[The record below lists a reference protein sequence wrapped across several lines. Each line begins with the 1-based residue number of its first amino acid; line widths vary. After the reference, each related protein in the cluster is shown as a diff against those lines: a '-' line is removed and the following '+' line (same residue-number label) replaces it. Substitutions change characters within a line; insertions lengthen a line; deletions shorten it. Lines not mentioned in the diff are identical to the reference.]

1 MQFATHDLS
10 QLTET
15 TWHTV
20 FGQDLTPTDEAGT
33 FASYGDVAA
42 SVDIGG
48 TWTGR
53 LVITFST
60 ELARQATASM
70 FDVSP
75 SDADSELVRDA
86 LGEIA
91 NIIGGGV
98 KALVGG
104 ECFLSL
110 PAFAEG
116 ASNVQ
121 VLLGGEILN
130 HVGFLSAGQRFEVTL
145 LGQTNCD

>member
-1 MQFATHDLS
+1 MPLATHDLS

-15 TWHTV
+15 TWQTV
-20 FGQDLTPTDEAGT
+20 FGQDLIPAEEADT
-33 FASYGDVAA
+33 IAIHGDVAA

-48 TWTGR
+48 TWQGR
-53 LVITFST
+53 LVITFPT

-75 SDADSELVRDA
+75 GEADIELIGDAI
-86 LGEIA
+86 GEIA

-116 ASNVQ
+116 TSHIQ
-121 VLLGGEILN
+121 QLRSGDILN
-130 HVGFLSAGQRFEVTL
+130 HVGFLSAGQRFDVTL
-145 LGQTNCD
+145 LGQTSTD